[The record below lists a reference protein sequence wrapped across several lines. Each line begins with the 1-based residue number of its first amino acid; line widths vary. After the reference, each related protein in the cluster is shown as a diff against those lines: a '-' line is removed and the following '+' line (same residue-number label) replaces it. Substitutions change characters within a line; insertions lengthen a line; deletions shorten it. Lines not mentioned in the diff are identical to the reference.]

1 MTSKGLFFK
10 YMREKYEAA
19 SLERGAYRTFVLFSV
34 SGPDSAGNQHNAASG

>member
-10 YMREKYEAA
+10 YMRENTKQ
-19 SLERGAYRTFVLFSV
+19 LERGAYRTFVLFSV